1 MDLKAFALSI
11 NSDISDKKFL
21 GPSSLFPAGN
31 HLFLT
36 EETLVAEW
44 FCFVVFRAWTVL
56 SIACVAG
63 EILVRGY
70 FLGAWSGETAREN
83 PNLHTSSPP
92 KNYSTPA
99 NPVSFAG
106 YFVDYELVSNI
117 KLVNSMRSQKIS
129 VFRSK
134 LREDFKGV

>member
-1 MDLKAFALSI
+1 MVLLCRFESLNRFVDSLRRWR
-11 NSDISDKKFL
+11 DIL
-21 GPSSLFPAGN
+21 CA
-31 HLFLT
+31 
-36 EETLVAEW
+36 
-44 FCFVVFRAWTVL
+44 
-56 SIACVAG
+56 
-63 EILVRGY
+63 GY

-106 YFVDYELVSNI
+106 YFVDYELVCNI
-117 KLVNSMRSQKIS
+117 KVVNSMRSQKIS

-134 LREDFKGV
+134 LRENYKGV